1 MTDPQ
6 QHQPNKFSFIVV
18 LSLSPSRLHNPL
30 GMKPKMKNHFRAHQL
45 SIWLRLIPEIHKLG
59 AGMEDVLARHNLFKN
74 HDDMSLYD
82 GHVRP
87 DLFTRFPVF
96 DENYKRRNN
105 ITSEFNGV
113 YDGNVARPAFPGQI
127 IKRCELIFITLDSR

>member
-1 MTDPQ
+1 
-6 QHQPNKFSFIVV
+6 
-18 LSLSPSRLHNPL
+18 
-30 GMKPKMKNHFRAHQL
+30 MKNHFRAHQL

-59 AGMEDVLARHNLFKN
+59 AGMEDVLSRHNLFKN

-87 DLFTRFPVF
+87 DLFARFPIF

-105 ITSEFNGV
+105 ITNEFNGV
-113 YDGNVARPAFPGQI
+113 YYGNVFFYPSRAVGQS
-127 IKRCELIFITLDSR
+127 IKRCEQTLITLNIFSSMLSLSKNRSHYNGASCAHHVSAY

>member
-1 MTDPQ
+1 
-6 QHQPNKFSFIVV
+6 
-18 LSLSPSRLHNPL
+18 
-30 GMKPKMKNHFRAHQL
+30 
-45 SIWLRLIPEIHKLG
+45 
-59 AGMEDVLARHNLFKN
+59 MEDVLARHNLFKN

-87 DLFTRFPVF
+87 DLFTRFPIF

-113 YDGNVARPAFPGQI
+113 YYECQGVDNKAMRI
-127 IKRCELIFITLDSR
+127 YFIAHF

>member
-1 MTDPQ
+1 
-6 QHQPNKFSFIVV
+6 
-18 LSLSPSRLHNPL
+18 
-30 GMKPKMKNHFRAHQL
+30 MKNHFRAHQL

-87 DLFTRFPVF
+87 DLFTRFPIF

-105 ITSEFNGV
+105 ITNEFNGV
-113 YDGNVARPAFPGQI
+113 YYGKCLFLSLRVLRLEI
-127 IKRCELIFITLDSR
+127 IKRSELIFIALNSR

>member
-1 MTDPQ
+1 
-6 QHQPNKFSFIVV
+6 
-18 LSLSPSRLHNPL
+18 
-30 GMKPKMKNHFRAHQL
+30 MKPKMKNHFRAHQL

-87 DLFTRFPVF
+87 DLFTRFPIF
-96 DENYKRRNN
+96 DENYKRRNS
-105 ITSEFNGV
+105 SEFNGV
-113 YDGNVARPAFPGQI
+113 YYGKCLSPSFTASLVVEI
-127 IKRCELIFITLDSR
+127 IKPCELIFTTLNFR

>member
-1 MTDPQ
+1 
-6 QHQPNKFSFIVV
+6 
-18 LSLSPSRLHNPL
+18 
-30 GMKPKMKNHFRAHQL
+30 
-45 SIWLRLIPEIHKLG
+45 
-59 AGMEDVLARHNLFKN
+59 MEDVLARHNLFKN

>member
-1 MTDPQ
+1 
-6 QHQPNKFSFIVV
+6 
-18 LSLSPSRLHNPL
+18 
-30 GMKPKMKNHFRAHQL
+30 MKPKMKNHFRAHQL

-87 DLFTRFPVF
+87 DLFTRFPIF

-113 YDGNVARPAFPGQI
+113 YYGNVRWPA
-127 IKRCELIFITLDSR
+127 SRACANKTM